1 MKKAYVFL
9 QNSWDFAKR
18 HKYLITIVAFMANLT
33 FFSEYSLVKRA
44 RNKIEIANLK
54 SEINRYRKEYNRNT
68 RILENMD
75 KDPQYIEKVAREKY
89 YMKKDNEDI
98 FIIK

>member
-1 MKKAYVFL
+1 M
-9 QNSWDFAKR
+9 
-18 HKYLITIVAFMANLT
+18 ITIVAFMLNLT

-44 RNKIEIANLK
+44 KNKIEIANLK
-54 SEINRYRKEYNRNT
+54 SEINKYKKEYNKNT
-68 RILENMD
+68 RILENME

>member
-1 MKKAYVFL
+1 MKKAYSFL
-9 QNSWDFAKR
+9 QNIWEFTKR
-18 HKYLITIVAFMANLT
+18 HKYMITIVAFMLNLT

-44 RNKIEIANLK
+44 KNKIEIANLK
-54 SEINRYRKEYNRNT
+54 SEINKYKKEYNKNT
-68 RILENMD
+68 RILENME